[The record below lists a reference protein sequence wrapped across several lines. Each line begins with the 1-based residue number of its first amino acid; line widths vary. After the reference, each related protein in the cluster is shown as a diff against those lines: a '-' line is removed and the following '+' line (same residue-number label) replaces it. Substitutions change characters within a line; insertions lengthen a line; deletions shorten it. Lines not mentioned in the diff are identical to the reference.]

1 MTDVLRQIRHGL
13 IVSCQAACGSPLH
26 GPLFMA
32 AMAESAE
39 RGGAGGIRADGEADI
54 RAIKARVRLP
64 MIGILKRR
72 DLGPDVWITPDLRS
86 ALAVVRAGAE
96 IIAMD
101 GTRRPRPDGTTFAM
115 IVRELKREVSALVMA
130 DVSTLEEGLA
140 AADAGA
146 DLVATTLSG
155 YTPYSPSQRSPDLD
169 LVEALS
175 GRLSIPVIAE
185 GRYSTPEDA
194 RRAIERGAH
203 AVVVGQAITN
213 PMTTTRRF
221 VAELAERHVP

>member
-1 MTDVLRQIRHGL
+1 
-13 IVSCQAACGSPLH
+13 
-26 GPLFMA
+26 MA